1 MTEPESYRFT
11 DSDATVFIKNINTG
25 LYFGSKHMAT
35 NFGYQTFD
43 PKLSAER
50 QENMAFQISRANN
63 SEISECNFLLSCR
76 PFVQKYLRE
85 VNQFDQLRL
94 QEREADPGE
103 MLFCI
108 LNINSMY
115 QNMLACLDILTKY
128 CKNQILA
135 ENIKFNNEYSNN
147 RKKVLN
153 DLDFIEMLCQILNLY
168 YDTRDLESFSTEEE
182 AVNQRQNTMEGSIVA
197 DDLKT
202 QQNPSMKKHLSKY
215 YQRYIRNGFVIFN
228 SVYRLLCAL
237 VEKEESNQLKLYSL
251 LGCFQ
256 KHFAY
261 FDQSLDLAKVMIEDN
276 LTILTKL
283 STSFFESL
291 HIVKDIL
298 ISRDKK
304 VFFQI
309 DLEFVDPQG
318 YMYIEEDSKE
328 KKKDD
333 DEIEEPE
340 EEEGVANTVKQG
352 RPTSM
357 LVYLLILLGRK
368 VRHPK
373 ILQIL
378 AMSCTYKEGNFV
390 ANQENFIELLADNRE
405 LISTFLSDL
414 RMDTV
419 QAIKRLINRFE
430 EEEEGKFLV
439 LRALF
444 EQKKIRD
451 PKMEK
456 RIAFLTEQ
464 INFYS
469 TLCKGRNLK
478 WKDFLRKLFPETD
491 LINEVVEW
499 HYTND
504 FAGSL
509 WRLFFMLYLD
519 QEPLHDIRIPQMSK
533 LLLKDEE
540 DKIEVKDIILLYSD
554 IMAKQKEIRPMLE
567 LFENVVDLCQDNL
580 SKAKQVYLKT
590 ASPDEK
596 EAALVHENDNLLRE
610 FFILLNRI
618 MGFGIIPFFKK
629 YDSLTQ
635 LAKLSLETIQ
645 INSAN
650 THIGFILELFKIL
663 EDTSN
668 TRWTSLVRKAKMLQ
682 VILGLSAKTSQT
694 DLQEGGH

>member
-1 MTEPESYRFT
+1 
-11 DSDATVFIKNINTG
+11 
-25 LYFGSKHMAT
+25 MAT
-35 NFGYQTFD
+35 NFGHQTFD
-43 PKLSAER
+43 PKLSVER
-50 QENMAFQISRANN
+50 QENMAFQLSRTNN

-76 PFVQKYLRE
+76 PFVQKYLKE
-85 VNQFDQLRL
+85 VINFDKLRL
-94 QEREADPGE
+94 QEREGDPGE

-115 QNMLACLDILTKY
+115 QNMLACLDILCKY
-128 CKNQILA
+128 CENQILA

-153 DLDFIEMLCQILNLY
+153 ELDFIEMLCQILNFY
-168 YDTRDLESFSTEEE
+168 YDNRDLESFSTEED
-182 AVNQRQNTMEGSIVA
+182 AVAKRQNTMEGSIVA
-197 DDLKT
+197 DDVKT

-215 YQRYIRNGFVIFN
+215 YQRYIRNGFVVFN
-228 SVYRLLCAL
+228 AIYKLLCSL
-237 VEKEESNQLKLYSL
+237 VEKEESNQLKLYSML
-251 LGCFQ
+251 SCFQ

-276 LTILTKL
+276 LTILNRL

-304 VFFQI
+304 VYFQV

-318 YMYIEEDSKE
+318 YMYIEQDSKE
-328 KKKDD
+328 KKKD
-333 DEIEEPE
+333 EENVEEPE
-340 EEEGVANTVKQG
+340 EDEGLTGAPKQG

-378 AMSCTYKEGNFV
+378 AISCTYKEGNFV
-390 ANQENFIELLADNRE
+390 ANQENFIELFSENRE

-419 QAIKRLINRFE
+419 EAIKRLINRFE
-430 EEEEGKFLV
+430 EEEEGKYLV

-444 EQKKIRD
+444 DQKKIRD

-456 RIAFLTEQ
+456 RISFLTEQ

-504 FAGSL
+504 FVGSL

-533 LLLKDEE
+533 LLLKNEQNH
-540 DKIEVKDIILLYSD
+540 IEVKDIILLYSD
-554 IMAKQKEIRPMLE
+554 IMVKQKEIRPMLE

-580 SKAKQVYLKT
+580 SKAKEVYLKS
-590 ASPDEK
+590 ADPDENQV
-596 EAALVHENDNLLRE
+596 AIVHENDNLIKE

-635 LAKLSLETIQ
+635 LARLSLDTIQ

-650 THIGFILELFKIL
+650 VHIGFVLELFKIL

-668 TRWTSLVRKAKMLQ
+668 TRWTSLVRKAKMLK
-682 VILGLSAKTSQT
+682 VYFN
-694 DLQEGGH
+694 